1 MRRRLFSNV
10 SARKKTLKK
19 TRQGESKHTRFGTIP
34 DTSHM
39 FVSSKSLKKY
49 KKAYRGQGNR

>member
-10 SARKKTLKK
+10 SLKKKTLKK

-49 KKAYRGQGNR
+49 KKAYRGQGK

>member
-1 MRRRLFSNV
+1 MRRRLFNDF

-19 TRQGESKHTRFGTIP
+19 TRQGQSKHTRFGSAP

-39 FVSSKSLKKY
+39 FVSSKSLKRY
-49 KKAYRGQGNR
+49 KKEYRGQGR

>member
-10 SARKKTLKK
+10 SLKKKTLKK
-19 TRQGESKHTRFGTIP
+19 TRQGESKHTKFGTIP

-39 FVSSKSLKKY
+39 FVSSKTLKKY
-49 KKAYRGQGNR
+49 KKAHRGQGR